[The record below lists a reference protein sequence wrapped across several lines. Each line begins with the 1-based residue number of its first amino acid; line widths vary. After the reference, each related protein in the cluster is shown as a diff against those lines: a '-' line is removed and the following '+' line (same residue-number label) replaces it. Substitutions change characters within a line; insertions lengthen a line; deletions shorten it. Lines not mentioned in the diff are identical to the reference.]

1 MKIAVLLHLLGV
13 VVWVGGMFFA
23 YMALRPAATQLLDPP
38 QRLRLWDGTF
48 RRFFPWVWVSVL
60 LILASGLYLVSLM
73 GGFAVAPFHVH
84 AMSGFGILMIAIFLF
99 VFFVSFR
106 RLRQAVA
113 SEDWKLAGGAL
124 GQIRTLVGVNLLL
137 GLATI
142 GVATIG
148 AQLAGS

>member
-23 YMALRPAATQLLDPP
+23 YMALRPAAAQLLDPP

-60 LILASGLYLVSLM
+60 LVLASGLYLVSLM

-84 AMSGFGILMIAIFLF
+84 AMFGFGILMIGIFLF
-99 VFFVSFR
+99 VFFVPFR

-124 GQIRTLVGVNLLL
+124 GQIRKLVGANLLL